1 MYSILPEKHVYD
13 SSPATA
19 TAQLTPNR
27 KTYQLSKAEIEF
39 NVVEEMYV
47 ASRMRMSAEKTIFLG
62 KDD

>member
-1 MYSILPEKHVYD
+1 M
-13 SSPATA
+13 
-19 TAQLTPNR
+19 TPLW
-27 KTYQLSKAEIEF
+27 TYQLSKAEIEF

>member
-1 MYSILPEKHVYD
+1 M
-13 SSPATA
+13 
-19 TAQLTPNR
+19 TPLW
-27 KTYQLSKAEIEF
+27 TYQLSKAEILEF